1 MKILIRRDELVE
13 YEKEYLNRLASN
25 GKIIVQDQ
33 NESTPTDEEIAEKI
47 KQAERIQAETAA
59 QIQIATEAKIQS
71 EVDIV
76 ESKEK
81 ERLVNE
87 QVLELIS
94 ELQSIRSMMNER
106 PVKRKTVKRKPVKRK
121 PIKKKSKKRSDAAKK
136 AARTRKRN
144 ASRKRKTSRR
154 R

>member
-1 MKILIRRDELVE
+1 MKILVRRNELVE
-13 YEKEYLNRLASN
+13 YEKEYLDRLASN

-47 KQAERIQAETAA
+47 KQAERIQTEVAA

-81 ERLVNE
+81 ERLMNE
-87 QVLELIS
+87 EVLELIS
-94 ELQSIRSMMNER
+94 ELQSIRSMMNEM

-121 PIKKKSKKRSDAAKK
+121 PIKKKSKR
-136 AARTRKRN
+136 
-144 ASRKRKTSRR
+144 
-154 R
+154 